1 MRFSEKG
8 LIETTRQQLLP
19 LWNALTFLS
28 TYANIDGWEP
38 TTDNIS
44 VKKNNPMD
52 RWIISRLQK
61 LITEVKIEMDRYDL
75 NRSVAPFVGFIDLLT
90 NWYIRRSRRRFWKS
104 GQDQDKNEAYATL
117 YTVCLLYTSP
127 SPRDQRGSRMPSSA

>member
-1 MRFSEKG
+1 M
-8 LIETTRQQLLP
+8 
-19 LWNALTFLS
+19 
-28 TYANIDGWEP
+28 
-38 TTDNIS
+38 
-44 VKKNNPMD
+44 KKNNPID

-104 GQDQDKNEAYATL
+104 GQGQDKNEAYATL
-117 YTVCLLYTSP
+117 YTVLFEFSKIIAP
-127 SPRDQRGSRMPSSA
+127 